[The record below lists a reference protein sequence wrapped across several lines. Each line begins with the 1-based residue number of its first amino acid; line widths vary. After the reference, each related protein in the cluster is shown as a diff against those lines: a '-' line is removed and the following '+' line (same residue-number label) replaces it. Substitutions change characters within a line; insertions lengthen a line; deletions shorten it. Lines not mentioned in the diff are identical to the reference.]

1 MRKVDIHPSW
11 NKLLEKELE
20 KPYFQ
25 ILKQKI
31 TTEYL
36 NKTIYPPEKLIF
48 NAFSLTPLDKVKVV
62 ILGQDPYHGKDQ
74 AHGLSFSVQ
83 KEIKIPPS
91 LMNIY
96 IELKS
101 DINKEIPKNGFLKN
115 WSSQGVLL
123 LNNILTVR
131 SGEPNSH
138 KNLGW
143 EKFTESTIYLISK
156 RMKNLVFLLWGN
168 DAQKKEKYIHPNNH
182 LVLKTVHPSP
192 LSAYRGFFGSKHF
205 SKTNDYLKKNNIK
218 EIIW

>member
-31 TTEYL
+31 TAEYL
-36 NKTIYPPEKLIF
+36 NETIYPPEKLIF
-48 NAFSLTPLDKVKVV
+48 NAFSLTPFEKVKVV
-62 ILGQDPYHGKDQ
+62 ILGQDPYHGKGQ

-96 IELKS
+96 KELKS
-101 DINKEIPKNGFLKN
+101 DINKEIPKNGFLEN

-131 SGEPNSH
+131 SGKPNSH

-143 EKFTESTIYLISK
+143 EKFTESTIHLISK
-156 RMKNLVFLLWGN
+156 RKKNLVFLLWGN

-205 SKTNDYLKKNNIK
+205 SKTNNYLKKNNIK

>member
-31 TTEYL
+31 SAEYL
-36 NKTIYPPEKLIF
+36 NETIYPPEKLIF
-48 NAFSLTPLDKVKVV
+48 NAFNLTPFEKVKVV
-62 ILGQDPYHGKDQ
+62 ILGQDPYHGKGQ

-138 KNLGW
+138 KNIGW
-143 EKFTESTIYLISK
+143 EKFTESTIHLISK
-156 RMKNLVFLLWGN
+156 RKKNLVFLLWGN

-205 SKTNDYLKKNNIK
+205 SKSNNYLKKNNIK

>member
-11 NKLLEKELE
+11 NKLLEKELV

-62 ILGQDPYHGKDQ
+62 ILGQDPYHRKGQ

-83 KEIKIPPS
+83 KEVKIPPS

-96 IELKS
+96 KELKS
-101 DINKEIPKNGFLKN
+101 DINKEIPKNGFLEN

-131 SGEPNSH
+131 SGQPNSH

-143 EKFTESTIYLISK
+143 EKFTESTIHLISK

-205 SKTNDYLKKNNIK
+205 SKTNNYLKKNNIK